1 MLGVGRHTWV
11 GSGTSV
17 LITVCEN
24 FKEALVEELSSEPAT
39 GGCMHFIF
47 PLLLK
52 IESAEIQMSRK
63 DPGTNPA
70 CG

>member
-1 MLGVGRHTWV
+1 M

-17 LITVCEN
+17 LITVCDN
-24 FKEALVEELSSEPAT
+24 FKEALRVEELSSEPAT
-39 GGCMHFIF
+39 GGCMGFIF

-52 IESAEIQMSRK
+52 VQSAEIQMSTK